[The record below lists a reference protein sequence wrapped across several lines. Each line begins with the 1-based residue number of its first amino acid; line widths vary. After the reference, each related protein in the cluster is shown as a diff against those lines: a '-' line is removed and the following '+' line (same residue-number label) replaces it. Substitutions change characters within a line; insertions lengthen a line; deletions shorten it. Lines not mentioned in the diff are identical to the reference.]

1 MNVVV
6 SYRNGV
12 KMAYSLNA
20 FNPWEGYVVSFNG
33 TQGRIEHKCE
43 ESVYIN
49 ADGSVPGALV
59 AEGTWTRIY
68 PHWKPAYEVEMHR
81 CLTSCS
87 IPTRP
92 RTSTSAAQINGRA
105 PGRS

>member
-43 ESVYIN
+43 ESGLYQRGWLSARCIGHRRDLD
-49 ADGSVPGALV
+49 AHLPALEARLRGGTV
-59 AEGTWTRIY
+59 DREGWSWR
-68 PHWKPAYEVEMHR
+68 WR
-81 CLTSCS
+81 CT
-87 IPTRP
+87 
-92 RTSTSAAQINGRA
+92 AA
-105 PGRS
+105 